1 MSTGRKILR
10 TILITLTVIWVL
22 FIFYNSIANGSESAQ
37 LSGSI
42 LRKINELIESSG
54 ISISEHLLRKTAHFV
69 EFSILGILLMT
80 STLVSV
86 KGALGNNIF
95 IPLFCGL
102 LTAVSDETIQLFS
115 DGRSG
120 QVSDVMLDFGG
131 VLFGI
136 GCIYVIRCV
145 IKMKGK

>member
-1 MSTGRKILR
+1 MSKGKIILKM
-10 TILITLTVIWVL
+10 ILITMTVLWVL
-22 FIFYNSIANGSESAQ
+22 FIFYNSLADGIESAE
-37 LSGSI
+37 LSGG
-42 LRKINELIESSG
+42 LLQKINELIESSG
-54 ISISEHLLRKTAHFV
+54 IILSEHLLRKTAHFV
-69 EFSILGILLMT
+69 EFSILGALLM
-80 STLVSV
+80 SSMLVSV
-86 KGALGNNIF
+86 KGAIGNNIF

-102 LTAVSDETIQLFS
+102 LTAVSDESIQLFS